1 MDQQRAAYGSATGTP
16 ARRAEAIE
24 AREGSQMKRERPFRL
39 LQLRQPIS
47 HDTVRCLRKL
57 LAEAEAGKIIGI
69 SYAAMAA
76 NRDFF
81 YSSCGEAHRNPAW
94 ATAMAAT
101 LFHGTLKRVF
111 GEE

>member
-1 MDQQRAAYGSATGTP
+1 
-16 ARRAEAIE
+16 
-24 AREGSQMKRERPFRL
+24 MKRQRPFRL
-39 LQLRQPIS
+39 LQLRPSVS
-47 HDTVRCLRKL
+47 HDTVKCLRRL
-57 LAEAEAGKIIGI
+57 LADAEAGKIIGI

-76 NRDFF
+76 NKDFF

-111 GEE
+111 GED

>member
-1 MDQQRAAYGSATGTP
+1 
-16 ARRAEAIE
+16 
-24 AREGSQMKRERPFRL
+24 MKRERPFRL

-57 LAEAEAGKIIGI
+57 LAAAAPGKIIGI

>member
-1 MDQQRAAYGSATGTP
+1 
-16 ARRAEAIE
+16 
-24 AREGSQMKRERPFRL
+24 MKRGRPFKL
-39 LQLRQPIS
+39 LQLRRPVS
-47 HDTVRCLRKL
+47 HDTVKCLRTL
-57 LAEAEAGKIIGI
+57 LEQAEAGKIVGI

-76 NRDFF
+76 NREFF

-111 GEE
+111 GED

>member
-1 MDQQRAAYGSATGTP
+1 MSRQ
-16 ARRAEAIE
+16 
-24 AREGSQMKRERPFRL
+24 KPFRL
-39 LQLRQPIS
+39 LHLQPPVS
-47 HDTVRCLRKL
+47 TDTVRCLRQL
-57 LAEAEAGKIIGI
+57 LADAEAGKIVGI
-69 SYAAMAA
+69 SYAAMAH

-81 YSSCGEAHRNPAW
+81 YNSCGEAHRNPAW

>member
-1 MDQQRAAYGSATGTP
+1 
-16 ARRAEAIE
+16 
-24 AREGSQMKRERPFRL
+24 MKRDRPFRL
-39 LQLRQPIS
+39 LHLRQPVS
-47 HDTVRCLRKL
+47 HDTVKCLRKL
-57 LAEAEAGKIIGI
+57 LADAEAGKIVGI
-69 SYAAMAA
+69 SYAVMASS
-76 NRDFF
+76 REFF

>member
-1 MDQQRAAYGSATGTP
+1 MR
-16 ARRAEAIE
+16 
-24 AREGSQMKRERPFRL
+24 RERPFRL
-39 LQLRQPIS
+39 LQLRRPVS

-57 LAEAEAGKIIGI
+57 LEDAEAGKIVGI
-69 SYAAMAA
+69 SYAAMAS

>member
-1 MDQQRAAYGSATGTP
+1 
-16 ARRAEAIE
+16 
-24 AREGSQMKRERPFRL
+24 MKRARPFRL
-39 LQLRQPIS
+39 LHLRQSVS
-47 HDTVRCLRKL
+47 HETVECLREL
-57 LAEAEAGKIIGI
+57 LSQAEAGKIIGI
-69 SYAAMAA
+69 SYTVMAA
-76 NRDFF
+76 NREFF